1 MRIVH
6 NLAAMNANRV
16 LQFTNLEVQKNLEKL
31 SSGLRIN
38 RASDDAAGLAISETM
53 RAAISAFDQSQRN
66 GQDAISLVQTAE
78 GALDEVHSILR
89 RMRDLSVQSANGT
102 YSTSDRRQIQIEVS
116 ELVSEINRIVTT
128 TNFNNL
134 PILTGRYNKYAL
146 RNASS
151 ESVESDRQQ
160 QYGLTRSGGGQEVR
174 GGSLAIHIGSQ
185 AQEIMTISIGN
196 MLASALGVQISDS
209 LALAQGGRTAS
220 LQGVTNV
227 GGFNAI
233 NMTIQFQAEAAIGRL
248 TSAID
253 FVSRQRAQLGAAQ
266 NRLERAVRNLG
277 VQEENLQAAE
287 SRIRDVDMAQ
297 EMMDFTK
304 NQILVQSGTSML
316 AQANVQPQSVL
327 SLLR

>member
-6 NLAAMNANRV
+6 NLAALNANRV

-31 SSGLRIN
+31 ASGFRIN
-38 RASDDAAGLAISETM
+38 RAGDDAAGLAISETM
-53 RAAISAFDQSQRN
+53 RSAISAFSQSQRN

-78 GALDEVHSILR
+78 GALDEVHSTLR
-89 RMRDLSVQSANGT
+89 RMRDLAIQSANGT

-116 ELVSEINRIVTT
+116 EMVSEINRIVSTT
-128 TNFNNL
+128 TFNNL
-134 PILTGRYNKYAL
+134 PILTGRFNKYAL
-146 RNASS
+146 RNASN
-151 ESVESDRQQ
+151 EKVESDRHQ
-160 QYGLTRSGGGQEVR
+160 QYGVTRAGGGQEVR
-174 GGSLAIHIGSQ
+174 GGSMVIHIGSQ
-185 AQEIMTISIGN
+185 SQEIMTISIGN
-196 MLASALGVQISDS
+196 MLASALGVQISEN
-209 LALAQGGRTAS
+209 LAVGQGGKTTS
-220 LQGVTNV
+220 LTGVSNI

-233 NMTIQFQAEAAIGRL
+233 NMTLQFQAEAAIGRM

-266 NRLERAVRNLG
+266 NRLERAVRNLA
-277 VQEENLQAAE
+277 VQGENLQAAE
-287 SRIRDVDMAQ
+287 SRIRDVDMAE
-297 EMMDFTK
+297 EMMSFTR